1 MARNKSTNQ
10 SINQSVSCMQFLFS
24 YNFEGTKITKTLQ
37 KIVYALNISP
47 IFVVV
52 VVVFSAAPMDMDVP
66 EPGIKPES
74 QQ

>member
-1 MARNKSTNQ
+1 
-10 SINQSVSCMQFLFS
+10 MQFLFC

-52 VVVFSAAPMDMDVP
+52 VVFSAAPMDVEVP